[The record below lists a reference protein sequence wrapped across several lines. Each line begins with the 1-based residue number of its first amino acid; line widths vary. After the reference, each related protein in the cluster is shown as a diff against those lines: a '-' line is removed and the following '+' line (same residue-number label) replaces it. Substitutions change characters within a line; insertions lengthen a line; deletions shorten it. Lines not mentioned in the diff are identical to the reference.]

1 MERNMD
7 KEKGVI
13 ILISLSVVFLIAG
26 IIYFKPPIFN
36 EWVIKLESDTYDR
49 EVRRFHKPLSSH
61 PSVAIVGIDDRSLAE
76 EGKWPWNRSKIAQMT
91 QELTRLGASV
101 IAFDMVFSEPD
112 ENPVDPILKLTD
124 NPDLTQELEQI
135 RPLLDTDTL
144 LASALKKTQS
154 TLGFVFTSDG
164 KETGSLPAPLLVLS
178 KEDADRSLIPSLDG
192 YIGNQPIFQEA
203 ASHGG
208 FMNTTI
214 DADGILRFSPLL
226 MRENEKVYP
235 SLALQATQVFLSTPF
250 SGIATSLV
258 DEHQVVQ
265 SIRLGNTLIPTDPW
279 GRILIPFRGRPY
291 SFPYLSA
298 SDLLNGKIE
307 EEQVRDKL
315 IFIGLS
321 ATAASDL
328 VATAISPVFPGVEV
342 QASIASGIIDHYLP
356 HKPNWGRGAAIALV
370 LILGIGAAITFPYI
384 SKVVAFLGSAL
395 IILILEGVNYW
406 VWTRH
411 QIVLAFFFPMP
422 TLVTLFILDL
432 ISAYIADIREKKKNQ

>member
-1 MERNMD
+1 
-7 KEKGVI
+7 
-13 ILISLSVVFLIAG
+13 
-26 IIYFKPPIFN
+26 
-36 EWVIKLESDTYDR
+36 
-49 EVRRFHKPLSSH
+49 
-61 PSVAIVGIDDRSLAE
+61 
-76 EGKWPWNRSKIAQMT
+76 
-91 QELTRLGASV
+91 
-101 IAFDMVFSEPD
+101 
-112 ENPVDPILKLTD
+112 
-124 NPDLTQELEQI
+124 
-135 RPLLDTDTL
+135 
-144 LASALKKTQS
+144 
-154 TLGFVFTSDG
+154 
-164 KETGSLPAPLLVLS
+164 
-178 KEDADRSLIPSLDG
+178 
-192 YIGNQPIFQEA
+192 
-203 ASHGG
+203 
-208 FMNTTI
+208 
-214 DADGILRFSPLL
+214 
-226 MRENEKVYP
+226 
-235 SLALQATQVFLSTPF
+235 
-250 SGIATSLV
+250 
-258 DEHQVVQ
+258 
-265 SIRLGNTLIPTDPW
+265 LGNTLIPTDPW